1 MVLEVITDVCVTYVV
16 ETYAKALERV
26 RRAEDTSNVDTD
38 IEETQRRIIK
48 KPSKFRNFQTEDA
61 DGKYDIKT
69 VVSRENIYKWY
80 TQLIVEHASKLFKFT
95 LIVFIYNMLLIF

>member
-1 MVLEVITDVCVTYVV
+1 MVSEVITNICVTYVV
-16 ETYAKALERV
+16 ETYAKALERA
-26 RRAEDTSNVDTD
+26 RRAEEDTSNVDTD

-61 DGKYDIKT
+61 DSKYDIKS

-80 TQLIVEHASKLFKFT
+80 TV
-95 LIVFIYNMLLIF
+95 N